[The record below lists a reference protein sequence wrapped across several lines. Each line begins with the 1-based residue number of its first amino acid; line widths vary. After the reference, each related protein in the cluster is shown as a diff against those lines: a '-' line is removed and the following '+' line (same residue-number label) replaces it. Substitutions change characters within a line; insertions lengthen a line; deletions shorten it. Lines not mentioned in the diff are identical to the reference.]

1 MKKTYSVHSVKWLA
15 VTAMFMALVIVMSMS
30 IFSIP
35 VPGGHLYVN
44 DIIICTA
51 AIILDPLGAFLV
63 GGVGSFLGDFIF
75 YPTPMFVSLVT
86 HGLQA
91 VVISLCTRKLKLKKP
106 IASGIGVALGAGI
119 MVGGSTI
126 GRGFYASPAAAVA
139 KLPYQILQALLGAVV
154 SMILCYGCRLIK
166 AFHKI
171 LGEEK

>member
-75 YPTPMFVSLVT
+75 YPPRCS
-86 HGLQA
+86 
-91 VVISLCTRKLKLKKP
+91 SRW
-106 IASGIGVALGAGI
+106 
-119 MVGGSTI
+119 
-126 GRGFYASPAAAVA
+126 
-139 KLPYQILQALLGAVV
+139 
-154 SMILCYGCRLIK
+154 
-166 AFHKI
+166 
-171 LGEEK
+171 